1 MKDELFINSTVYVVR
16 TYEKDNTLTNAYV
29 LMNKEIANAVWEDFQ
44 STPCKVKATLRI
56 SKAKKVMKENKS
68 NSLYF
73 SDGLPRFYNLV
84 K

>member
-16 TYEKDNTLTNAYV
+16 TYAKDNTLTNAYAF
-29 LMNKEIANAVWEDFQ
+29 MNEEIAQAVWTDFQ
-44 STPCKVKATLRI
+44 TKGKATFRI

-68 NSLYF
+68 NALYF

>member
-1 MKDELFINSTVYVVR
+1 MKDELFINSTVFVVR
-16 TYEKDNTLTNAYV
+16 TYANDNTLTNAYCFR
-29 LMNKEIANAVWEDFQ
+29 NEEIAQAVWTDFQ
-44 STPCKVKATLRI
+44 TKGKATFRI

-68 NSLYF
+68 NALYF

>member
-16 TYEKDNTLTNAYV
+16 TYEKDNTLTNAFV
-29 LMNKEIANAVWEDFQ
+29 FMNEEIANAVWEDFQ

-56 SKAKKVMKENKS
+56 SKAKNVMKENKS

-73 SDGLPRFYNLV
+73 SDVLPRFYILF